1 MLLYVRSIPATMT
14 EEEQLLRPRYTALD
28 MIEHNKPL
36 QEHWIR
42 RLIAILID
50 WIIVMIVA
58 GTIGI
63 LLAIGLG
70 PFSIGFNALL
80 ALFWVFYSAIME
92 YLYGATIGKMLMDLR
107 VQSLRGPLDLYK
119 TILRNLSKIH
129 GVILLIDALVGM
141 LTEGD
146 PRQRFLDRIA
156 ETTVVGAPHHH
167 TPEQQSQPIQGEG
180 MAPQQQP
187 VENQNVSLPQPVD
200 NQNAPLPQPV
210 EHDNQGNP

>member
-1 MLLYVRSIPATMT
+1 MT
-14 EEEQLLRPRYTALD
+14 EEEFYQHRPTALD

-42 RLIAILID
+42 RFIAALID
-50 WIIVMIVA
+50 WVIVMVTASI
-58 GTIGI
+58 IGFI
-63 LLAIGLG
+63 FAIGLG
-70 PFSIGFNALL
+70 PFSIGLNALL

-92 YLYGATIGKMLMDLR
+92 YLYGATIGKMAMDLR
-107 VQSLRGPLDLYK
+107 VQSLKGPFDLYK
-119 TILRNLSKIH
+119 AILRNLSKIH
-129 GVILLIDALVGM
+129 GVILLIDVLVGM

-167 TPEQQSQPIQGEG
+167 QPEAQPQTALDMGQTPQPMQG
-180 MAPQQQP
+180 
-187 VENQNVSLPQPVD
+187 NLPQPES
-200 NQNAPLPQPV
+200 QNVPLPQPV

>member
-1 MLLYVRSIPATMT
+1 MT

-42 RLIAILID
+42 RFIAALID
-50 WIIVMIVA
+50 WIIVMVTA
-58 GTIGI
+58 SVIGFF
-63 LLAIGLG
+63 LSVDWG
-70 PFSIGFNALL
+70 PFSVGLNALL

-107 VQSLRGPLDLYK
+107 VQSLKGPLDLYK
-119 TILRNLSKIH
+119 TILRNLSKVH

-156 ETTVVGAPHHH
+156 DTTVIGVPHHH
-167 TPEQQSQPIQGEG
+167 APEPQVQPVQGEG
-180 MAPQQQP
+180 MTPQQQP
-187 VENQNVSLPQPVD
+187 VENQNVPMPQSVD

-210 EHDNQGNP
+210 EHDDQGNP

>member
-58 GTIGI
+58 GAIGF

-92 YLYGATIGKMLMDLR
+92 YLYGATIGKMLLDLR

-156 ETTVVGAPHHH
+156 DTTVIGAPHHH
-167 TPEQQSQPIQGEG
+167 TLEPQAQPIQGEG
-180 MAPQQQP
+180 MAPQ
-187 VENQNVSLPQPVD
+187 PQPVD
-200 NQNAPLPQPV
+200 NQNVPLPQPV
-210 EHDNQGNP
+210 ENDNQGNP

>member
-1 MLLYVRSIPATMT
+1 MT
-14 EEEQLLRPRYTALD
+14 EEPEVYQRRPTALD

-42 RLIAILID
+42 RFIAALID
-50 WIIVMIVA
+50 WIIVLIAA
-58 GTIGI
+58 GLIGF
-63 LLAIGLG
+63 LFAVGLG
-70 PFSIGFNALL
+70 PLSLALNALL

-92 YLYGATIGKMLMDLR
+92 YLYGATIGKMLMDLK
-107 VQSLRGPLDLYK
+107 VQSLKGPLDLYK

-129 GVILLIDALVGM
+129 GLILLVDLIVGM

-156 ETTVVGAPHHH
+156 ETTVVGAPHYHS
-167 TPEQQSQPIQGEG
+167 PEPQAQPVQGEG
-180 MAPQQQP
+180 MAPQPQP
-187 VENQNVSLPQPVD
+187 VENQNVPLPQPVD